1 MLSKCSVVLPEN
13 YIDTG
18 DARAVSSRLYRV
30 SAFERKIIDEH
41 VSKMLKE
48 GVIQPSF
55 SPWSAP
61 VVLTS
66 KKTPGEFRFCVDY
79 RRLNALTK
87 RDVYPLPSL
96 DDVFNKLAGSQFFS
110 SLDLRNGFHQ
120 IPVAPVDRPKT
131 GFLANGGLF
140 D

>member
-1 MLSKCSVVLPEN
+1 
-13 YIDTG
+13 
-18 DARAVSSRLYRV
+18 
-30 SAFERKIIDEH
+30 
-41 VSKMLKE
+41 MLKE

-79 RRLNALTK
+79 RRLNAVTRK
-87 RDVYPLPSL
+87 DVYPLPSL
-96 DDVFNKLAGSQFFS
+96 DDVFDRLAGSQFFS

-120 IPVAPVDRPKT
+120 IPVAPSDRPKT
-131 GFLANGGLF
+131 GFVANDRLFEFVYMPFGLTNAPATF
-140 D
+140 ARMMDRALGSLK